1 MSKRTLITSLC
12 IMVILSGCCESTKK
26 GELSP
31 VEIDVAMRSLAHG
44 FVEMKKELKGQNT
57 GLVASDA
64 EIVLNIAYA
73 KTDNGKFT
81 IGLAAPIVSGI
92 GGNAGYEKAGG
103 QTNTAGNTITIKF
116 RSLLFNKTTTE
127 KDKEKVTV
135 EGPVDPEFIKKL
147 YAILDANNFQAKE
160 SGQTTK
166 ESEQTTTTLMKEI
179 DN

>member
-135 EGPVDPEFIKKL
+135 EGPLDPEILKEL
-147 YAILDANNFQAKE
+147 YTILNAIDVSPRNTEL
-160 SGQTTK
+160 
-166 ESEQTTTTLMKEI
+166 TTLIKEI
-179 DN
+179 DK